1 MSLKSAPYYWIE
13 CDHPGCGARST
24 EGGDYAAWADHGA
37 AYDEAVNED
46 WHVSP
51 SGSGD
56 YCHHHAPD
64 LCCACDEVATTE
76 HEGQFF
82 CDGCIAELGPD
93 PGASRPGPEREG
105 GAHPADDAIPPG
117 PGPDVYETAAQRVAA
132 PDRSFIPAE
141 DVIAD
146 PTTEETP

>member
-37 AYDEAVNED
+37 AYDEATSRD
-46 WHVSP
+46 WYCP
-51 SGSGD
+51 SGG
-56 YCHHHAPD
+56 PD
-64 LCCACDEVATTE
+64 LCEEHAPPFCCNCSEVATTE
-76 HEGQFF
+76 HEGDDY
-82 CDGCIAELGPD
+82 CDDCLADEL
-93 PGASRPGPEREG
+93 A
-105 GAHPADDAIPPG
+105 
-117 PGPDVYETAAQRVAA
+117 PDVYETAAQRIAT
-132 PDRSFIPAE
+132 PDRSFISAE